1 MTREKGFLLTVESQD
16 IKGKC
21 EIHLYISSPSGP
33 IKIIFTTHKPLFFVN
48 RNCPAQYTAAYERK
62 ELNLLDFYDEP
73 VDGLYF
79 KNLEQFFNGKRIL
92 QDNHIKLY
100 ESDIRAEDR
109 FLMERHINGAVFVEG
124 ESVKEGVLTVFRN
137 PKISPCEYRPQLK
150 WLSFDIE
157 TGTDGTLYSIS
168 FHLTGFNLE
177 LKHVL
182 MRGKSSG
189 NKTDWLSF
197 CENEQTLILRFI
209 SFLHKYDPDILI
221 GWHVIGFDLKF
232 LENRAVFFGIPLRIG
247 RGFKNVRIKEK
258 RSGLYSAEIEG
269 RLVIDGPQTL
279 RTAFYKF
286 ENYKLETVAQE
297 LLGRGKDITSEKDKV
312 AEIERRFVEDKEAL
326 AFYNLEDSVLVTEI
340 FRKTAII
347 DQLITRSLITGLPM
361 DKVNMSVAAFDHF
374 MLPLVHRKGY
384 VAPDT
389 ADIEAGGHAAGGYVF
404 TSDPGLY
411 PHVIVLDFKSLYPTI
426 MRTFFIDPLSR
437 LKSSFDTVHT
447 PVNISFSRTNHI
459 LPDFLKELME
469 KRAKAKENNDEYLS
483 QAVKI
488 LMNSFYGVMGT
499 TGCRFYHAD
508 LPTAITGT
516 GQWVLKTCAA
526 YLRDLGY
533 SVIYGDTDSVFV
545 SLKESEYDSPSI
557 AGERL
562 EKDVNRYFSDLIKKD
577 YDVQSELEIEFE
589 KHYSKF
595 FLPPMRNSNDGARKR
610 YAGLLDN
617 GEIEF
622 KGLEAVRSDW
632 TDLAKDFQQQL
643 FRRFFMGEELKQ
655 WIRDF
660 VGHLKEGAY
669 DEHLVYKKRLSRV
682 AAEYV
687 KNRPPHVKAAMKLD
701 PEGKKKLKEI
711 SYIMTSDGP
720 TPLELF
726 SGGVDYNHYI
736 EKQIRPIA
744 DGVLFAAG
752 EDFDSIIEGRQLNLF
767 KGF

>member
-1 MTREKGFLLTVESQD
+1 MVNETGFLLTVESLD
-16 IKGKC
+16 IKGRC
-21 EIHLYISSPSGP
+21 ELHFYGSGTQGP
-33 IKIIFTTHKPLFFVN
+33 FKIIYNSHQPLFFIN
-48 RNCPAQYTAAYERK
+48 SSTPEELTGEHERK
-62 ELNLLDFYDEP
+62 TLSLNDFNDNP
-73 VDGLYF
+73 VDGIYF
-79 KNLEQFFNGKRIL
+79 NSLDSFFSTKREF
-92 QDNHIKLY
+92 QEKHIKLY

-109 FLMERHINGAVFVEG
+109 FLMERHINGALFIEG
-124 ESVKEGVLTVFRN
+124 EMVKEGNLSVFRN
-137 PKISPCEYRPQLK
+137 PKIKACDYRPQLK

-157 TGTDGTLYSIS
+157 TGTDATVCAIS
-168 FHLTGFNLE
+168 FHLTGISETDKF
-177 LKHVL
+177 VL
-182 MRGKSSG
+182 MRGVNPSNEIDWIQYCPDEKS
-189 NKTDWLSF
+189 L
-197 CENEQTLILRFI
+197 LRNFI
-209 SFLHKYDPDILI
+209 KCIGKYDPDVII

-232 LENRAVFFGIPLRIG
+232 LEDRSIYYGIPMNLG
-247 RGFKNVRIKEK
+247 RGFKNLRIHEK

-286 ENYKLETVAQE
+286 ENYKLETVAQQ
-297 LLGRGKDITSEKDKV
+297 LLGRGKDITPEKDKV
-312 AEIERRFVEDKEAL
+312 AEIERRFKEDKEAL

-340 FRKTAII
+340 FKKTAII
-347 DQLITRSLITGLPM
+347 DQLITRSLITGLPI

-389 ADIEAGGHAAGGYVF
+389 ADIESGGHAAGGYVF

-411 PHVIVLDFKSLYPTI
+411 KHVAVMDFKSLYPTI

-437 LKSSFDTVHT
+437 LKSNIDTVKT
-447 PVNISFSRTNHI
+447 PVGIEFSRSNHI
-459 LPDFLKELME
+459 LPDFLKELMD
-469 KRAKAKENNDEYLS
+469 KRAKAKKEKDEYLS

-516 GQWVLKTCAA
+516 GQWVLKTCAS

-545 SLKESEYDSPSI
+545 CLKHEQHDKAQE
-557 AGERL
+557 AGAFL
-562 EKDVNRYFSDLIKKD
+562 EKEINTHFSQLLKNEYEVDSK
-577 YDVQSELEIEFE
+577 LEIEFE
-589 KHYSKF
+589 KHYPKF
-595 FLPPMRNSNDGARKR
+595 FLPPMRYSKDGARKR

-622 KGLEAVRSDW
+622 KGLETVRSDW
-632 TDLAKDFQQQL
+632 TQIAKNFQQEL
-643 FRRFFMGEELKQ
+643 FDRFFHDKELKQ
-655 WIRDF
+655 WIRGF
-660 VGHLKEGAY
+660 VQAMKEGEF
-669 DEHLVYKKRLSRV
+669 DNLLIYKKRLSRP

-687 KNRPPHVKAAMKLD
+687 KSHPPHVKAALKLD
-701 PEGKKKLKEI
+701 RSGKKKLKEI
-711 SYIMTSDGP
+711 SYIVTADGP
-720 TPLELF
+720 TPVELF
-726 SGGVDYNHYI
+726 HGNVDYNHYI

-767 KGF
+767 GD